1 MKCIGAQKRV
11 NDAKLARLGF
21 VRRAL
26 TRKTYMASNVLLCSH
41 YWRLFGLSS
50 STTGGVPIL
59 VMREGA
65 NRSRGREAQHNNIMA
80 AKVVAESVRSALGPK
95 GMDKMLVDSF
105 GDVTITSDGRT
116 ILDEMDVQHPAAK
129 MLVEV
134 AKTQDKE
141 AGDGTTSA
149 VIIAGELLSRAEE
162 LIDKNIHP
170 TVIID
175 GYRKA
180 ADKALVTLEKIAIP
194 IDLKS
199 TEYLKKAASTSM
211 GSKLVAEYKDYLADL
226 AVKAMMA
233 VVEKQ
238 ADGTFRADVDDV
250 KVEKKTGESLKE
262 TSLISGIVL
271 DKEIVHSGMPK
282 RLEKAKIALLDAS
295 LENEKPEM
303 DAKISIESPEQI
315 EAFLNQEETMLKDM
329 VEKVLA
335 TGTNVVICQK
345 GIDDMAQHFL
355 ARKGV
360 IAIRRAKK
368 SDMEKLAR
376 ATGAKI
382 ISSIDALAASDLG
395 YAALV
400 EERKT
405 GDDKMTYIEG
415 CKNPKSV
422 TLLIRG
428 GTQRM
433 IAEAERSIHDGLC
446 VVKDLIEDPRIVA
459 GGSAPEMEMANVI
472 KKYAQTVQG
481 REQLAITIFAE
492 SLEAIATTLAENA
505 GLDTVD
511 ILSELRTR
519 HQKGETWAGIDVLAG
534 KVEDM
539 TKINVYEPLA
549 VKKQIIKSANEAA
562 SMILK
567 IDDVIASQKMKSP
580 PMPPGGGMPGG
591 MGGMGGMSGGMM

>member
-1 MKCIGAQKRV
+1 M
-11 NDAKLARLGF
+11 
-21 VRRAL
+21 
-26 TRKTYMASNVLLCSH
+26 SNLQA
-41 YWRLFGLSS
+41 
-50 STTGGVPIL
+50 GGVPVL
-59 VMREGA
+59 VMKEGSK
-65 NRSRGREAQHNNIMA
+65 RSRGREAQHANIMA

-129 MLVEV
+129 MMVEV

-141 AGDGTTSA
+141 TGDGTTSA
-149 VIIAGELLSRAEE
+149 VIIAGELLNRAEE

-180 ADKALVTLEKIAIP
+180 ADKALETLDKIAIS

-199 TEYLKKAASTSM
+199 TDYLKKTAATSM
-211 GSKLVAEYKDYLADL
+211 GSKIVAEYKDYLADL
-226 AVKAMMA
+226 AVKAMLA
-233 VVEKQ
+233 VAEKQ
-238 ADGTFRADVDDV
+238 ADGTYRADVDDV
-250 KVEKKTGESLKE
+250 KVEKKTGESLKD
-262 TSLISGIVL
+262 TSLIYGVVL

-282 RLEKAKIALLDAS
+282 RVENAKIALLDAS

-303 DAKISIESPEQI
+303 DAKISIESPDQI
-315 EAFLNQEETMLKDM
+315 EAFLKQEEVMLKGM

-335 TGTNVVICQK
+335 SGANVVVVQK

-355 ARKGV
+355 ARKGAV
-360 IAIRRAKK
+360 AIRRAKK
-368 SDMEKLAR
+368 SDIEKLAR

-382 ISSIDALAASDLG
+382 ISNIDALTSEDLG
-395 YAALV
+395 FAALV
-400 EERKT
+400 EERRT

-433 IAEAERSIHDGLC
+433 TAEAERSIHDALC
-446 VVKDLIEDPRIVA
+446 VVKDLIEEPKVVA
-459 GGSAPEMEMANVI
+459 GGSAPEMEMSSVL

-481 REQLAITIFAE
+481 REQLAIIIFAE
-492 SLEAIATTLAENA
+492 SLEIIATTLAENA
-505 GLDTVD
+505 GLDPVD
-511 ILSELRTR
+511 ILSQLRTR
-519 HQKGETWAGIDVLAG
+519 HEKGETWAGIDVLAG

-549 VKKQIIKSANEAA
+549 VKKQIIKSANEAS

-567 IDDVIASQKMKSP
+567 IDDIISTAKMKTP

-591 MGGMGGMSGGMM
+591 MDMGGMGGMPGGMM